1 MDAPLSL
8 IEKSLSSAFKY
19 EIRLAKCTKFKK
31 KRIFRCWV
39 DDGPS
44 SLPEVFLV
52 KMARHTER
60 EPYNP
65 KLDCVGSPVWKLFNE
80 WAALQFLSEIDRTQT
95 ISPKF
100 ITGDA
105 AQGLIA
111 FEYVSKAR
119 SFRDILRNANAHE
132 QRHALLTYAQ
142 TMGRMHGATYGRR
155 DQWLRLRTS
164 LGPRGQTDKDP
175 FDSILRSFRRLA
187 TFIEQPVSVAV
198 ETELFELKET
208 LSGAEPFS
216 ALRRVDIALQNYLL
230 LNDSVKLVDFEYS
243 DYGHFL
249 LDAPLGPYPFTV
261 RWECD
266 EVRGER
272 NRKCLSGRII
282 HPVSVG
288 HSTIFTY
295 YKGILTAYGYIGYY
309 VLDLFQTRVKNPIK
323 GIDSLA
329 HRCKAVTRL
338 SREIGYLPGI
348 GSILEQVASVHEKLM
363 MKHKCYLASLADRGP
378 YFNRDL

>member
-1 MDAPLSL
+1 MNVPLSH
-8 IEKSLSSAFKY
+8 IEKSLSSALKY
-19 EIRLAKCTKFKK
+19 EIRLAKCTKYKK
-31 KRIFRCWV
+31 KRIFRCQV
-39 DDGPS
+39 ADGPS

-52 KMARHTER
+52 KIARHTKR

-65 KLDCVGSPVWKLFNE
+65 KSDCVGSPAWKLFNE
-80 WAALQFLSEIDRTQT
+80 WAALQFLGEIDSSQT
-95 ISPKF
+95 LSPKF

-119 SFRDILRNANAHE
+119 SFRDILRTANVQE

-142 TMGRMHGATYGRR
+142 TMGRMHGATYGRKNE
-155 DQWLRLRTS
+155 WLRLRTS
-164 LGPRGQTDKDP
+164 LGTSHQADP
-175 FDSILRSFRRLA
+175 NAFDGILRSFHRLA

-216 ALRRVDIALQNYLL
+216 ALRHVDIAPQNYLL
-230 LNDSVKLVDFEYS
+230 VNEGVKLVDFEYS

-266 EVRGER
+266 AVLVREIESVYR
-272 NRKCLSGRII
+272 TELSTGFR
-282 HPVSVG
+282 G
-288 HSTIFTY
+288 ALDDFTY
-295 YKGILTAYGYIGYY
+295 YKGVLTAWIYWLLRLG
-309 VLDLFQTRVKNPIK
+309 PIPYK
-323 GIDSLA
+323 RENAIEVAEELVV
-329 HRCKAVTRL
+329 RCKAVARL
-338 SREIGYLPGI
+338 SREIDYLPQI
-348 GSILEQVASVHEKLM
+348 GSILEQVASVHE
-363 MKHKCYLASLADRGP
+363 
-378 YFNRDL
+378 NQ